1 MPFSA
6 EKVDWIVWDDPINEK
21 INGES
26 FPTFPKRSSQSL
38 MVHLAWHHHHHHI
51 PGHRHYEDHLTKL
64 LDNFHIAA
72 IKHLKSKRVG
82 TKSSVR
88 HRHILAVSWRG
99 GRDEVSN
106 MILVGWWVVSEDLS
120 TLGWELVVSK
130 DKPPCHTRYSQS
142 FFLMSRP
149 LSRWSGWI
157 RNIFSKCSFISLQS
171 KLKGFYISFFKESTL
186 YVISF
191 SYSSWRKK

>member
-1 MPFSA
+1 MRWPNKRENQWRVLSHVSQ
-6 EKVDWIVWDDPINEK
+6 KVISV
-21 INGES
+21 INGA
-26 FPTFPKRSSQSL
+26 SSMASSSSSYSRP
-38 MVHLAWHHHHHHI
+38 HH
-51 PGHRHYEDHLTKL
+51 YDDHLTKL
-64 LDNFHIAA
+64 LNNFHIAA

-82 TKSSVR
+82 TKSSVH
-88 HRHILAVSWRG
+88 HRRILAVSWRG

-191 SYSSWRKK
+191 SHSSCKKK